1 MMNMIAIRSKG
12 RTAFENTNGEMI
24 LSRLDDEGICVST
37 GSACH
42 AADHT
47 ASPVLQ
53 AMNIPYSRAMG
64 SIRFS
69 LGRLNSEGEV
79 TDVLSKL
86 PAMIEEIRSIG
97 K

>member
-1 MMNMIAIRSKG
+1 
-12 RTAFENTNGEMI
+12 MI

-47 ASPVLQ
+47 ASPVLE
-53 AMNIPYSRAMG
+53 AMNIPYSRSMG

-69 LGRLNSEGEV
+69 LGRLNTDADINSV
-79 TDVLSKL
+79 MDVL
-86 PAMIEEIRSIG
+86 PTIVEELRG
-97 K
+97 LARNAENPG

>member
-1 MMNMIAIRSKG
+1 
-12 RTAFENTNGEMI
+12 
-24 LSRLDDEGICVST
+24 
-37 GSACH
+37 
-42 AADHT
+42 
-47 ASPVLQ
+47 LQ